1 MKRAG
6 TGVTM
11 AEPVATS
18 EDVIPLTDVMAR
30 WAYTEAV
37 GAHSS
42 TCYDGCAGIEALR
55 AKRRAGVP
63 FSELS
68 TPERSFCLR
77 LGIVFAAPSLVDT
90 SVGCAAIALH
100 TGPGKALSR
109 FACRPVLIL
118 NTQTILGWRSSSQL
132 RRVTRVIRAML
143 TMSRGAGR
151 ATIRSRWA
159 FTMATTSLVMACT
172 GGRRSWLPVFPPA
185 SLSTCRSRY

>member
-1 MKRAG
+1 
-6 TGVTM
+6 M

-18 EDVIPLTDVMAR
+18 AQASRRLGPSAALGFLSLNYPPQSAR
-30 WAYTEAV
+30 
-37 GAHSS
+37 
-42 TCYDGCAGIEALR
+42 
-55 AKRRAGVP
+55 
-63 FSELS
+63 
-68 TPERSFCLR
+68 FCLR

-143 TMSRGAGR
+143 
-151 ATIRSRWA
+151 I
-159 FTMATTSLVMACT
+159 
-172 GGRRSWLPVFPPA
+172 PP
-185 SLSTCRSRY
+185 R